1 MIKDILVHLD
11 GNADDELRLQ
21 HAEAIANGSQGHLTG
36 LFTNPLADL
45 AAFMPLDA
53 GAAAF
58 QVMVDFDEEARR
70 QGNIIQQRLA
80 ERFSR
85 LSIPNE
91 IRRVDGT
98 PSQLADRAASEAR
111 WSDLFVASRPYHG
124 NGSAKW
130 DELFE
135 AVLFESGRAIY
146 VVPPGRKPAESIRR
160 ILVAWRDTRETA
172 RAVAEALPFIEK
184 ATRTAVLLV
193 DAETGTTDEKRAPEM
208 DIARHLDRHGTKIEV
223 HMPESGDRAVSEVIL
238 DQARRIS
245 ADLVVMGGYGH
256 SRAREWVLG
265 GATLEVLENSEFPV
279 LMAH

>member
-1 MIKDILVHLD
+1 MLKDILVHLD
-11 GNADDELRLQ
+11 GSADDELKLQ
-21 HAEAIANGSQGHLTG
+21 HAEAIATASQGHLTG

-45 AAFMPLDA
+45 TAVMPLDG
-53 GAAAF
+53 GAAAA
-58 QVMVDFDEEARR
+58 QVVTDLDEESRR

-85 LSIPNE
+85 LSVPNE
-91 IRRVDGT
+91 VRRVDGT
-98 PSQLADRAASEAR
+98 PGQLADRAASEAR
-111 WSDLFVASRPYHG
+111 WADLFVASRPYSR

-135 AVLFESGRAIY
+135 AVLFESGRGMY
-146 VVPPGRKPAESIRR
+146 VVPPGRKPPDAIRR
-160 ILVAWRDTRETA
+160 ILVAWCDTRETS
-172 RAVAEALPFIEK
+172 RAVAEALPFIEQ

-193 DAETGTTDEKRAPEM
+193 DPQNGTAGEKRASEM
-208 DIARHLDRHGTKIEV
+208 DIARHLERHGTRVEV
-223 HMPESGDRAVSEVIL
+223 HMVESGASAVSEVIL
-238 DQARRIS
+238 DQARRAS

-265 GATLEVLENSEFPV
+265 GATLEVLENSEFPI

>member
-11 GNADDELRLQ
+11 GSADDESGFNMRRRSQPIPGPSDGGLHKSPRRSCRVHATRCRSGCIPGNGGLRR
-21 HAEAIANGSQGHLTG
+21 GGT
-36 LFTNPLADL
+36 P
-45 AAFMPLDA
+45 
-53 GAAAF
+53 
-58 QVMVDFDEEARR
+58 

-80 ERFSR
+80 ERFWR

-98 PSQLADRAASEAR
+98 PSQLVDRAASEAR

-160 ILVAWRDTRETA
+160 ILVAWRDTRKPLVRWLRRCPYRKGNPDRRPA
-172 RAVAEALPFIEK
+172 R
-184 ATRTAVLLV
+184 RRG
-193 DAETGTTDEKRAPEM
+193 DRHDGRKRAPEM